1 MRRTDLPATG
11 AMRSLDRETP
21 RGDAGLDA
29 GGFREEIPGD
39 GGRPVWGGL
48 ARLEG
53 LLPPPGLP
61 HGPAGP
67 LPGGGQRAPRA
78 GRADG
83 RAVGTAGGERAVV
96 GSRFD
101 APIVPRGYAW
111 WYVDALS
118 DDQRHGITL
127 IALLG
132 NVFSHWYAQARA
144 GGRAADPLAHCGLNV
159 ALYGPRAK
167 RWCLTERGRES
178 VAREP
183 GWLALGPSEVA
194 WRGDCLE
201 FRIDEISSPLPSR
214 VRGTVRVHPRAIA
227 LHEAPLDAT
236 RRHAWRPIAPS
247 ARVEV
252 CLSHPDL
259 AWSGEGYLD
268 SNAGAEP
275 LEDAFAGWS
284 WSRAGLADGGTS
296 VLYDVRRRDGTP
308 LTLSPIW

>member
-1 MRRTDLPATG
+1 M
-11 AMRSLDRETP
+11 
-21 RGDAGLDA
+21 
-29 GGFREEIPGD
+29 
-39 GGRPVWGGL
+39 
-48 ARLEG
+48 
-53 LLPPPGLP
+53 
-61 HGPAGP
+61 
-67 LPGGGQRAPRA
+67 
-78 GRADG
+78 
-83 RAVGTAGGERAVV
+83 
-96 GSRFD
+96 
-101 APIVPRGYAW
+101 
-111 WYVDALS
+111 
-118 DDQRHGITL
+118 
-127 IALLG
+127 
-132 NVFSHWYAQARA
+132 FSPWYARARA

-201 FRIDEISSPLPSR
+201 FRLDEISSPLPSR

-227 LHEAPLDAT
+227 LHEAPLDAP

-308 LTLSPIW
+308 LTLSLAFDRAGEARTVPAPPRAILPNTRWGIARDTRADEHCVPSVLATLEDTPFYARSLLDTRILGTATTAMHESLDLERFRRAWVRALLPFRLPRAPRWISRSPRQCR